1 MIINQRRSTLPRPLA
16 LSLCFVAILLLASTA
31 PSPAATKPSLLGFDF
46 TRPGGASGWR
56 PTHDIS
62 RLEGTR
68 EGLVIEISGGDPY
81 TMGPALDLPAGAKLW
96 LRMRLKA
103 SQPGTCQVFYWKH
116 GSGASE
122 AKSVRFA
129 VPTTHWVEKRVPLPA
144 LGPKTHFRIDPP
156 GAKGRAVI
164 AAMTFEPRVLHPEPR
179 WPKPVP
185 PDLAGETVT
194 VRSGDLVLRHGKA
207 SPGDFVVEV
216 AGRKMATSLT
226 PSLIGYVQDSEVRW
240 MPTGPHLRDADGATW
255 RIDWTFASGRQSGT
269 VDVAVRVTVDR
280 LRDVVFMPMFFLAPG
295 AGSFGNQKN
304 QGLFAGLEYLANEPS
319 SSEADIKG
327 PASKRQVPHS
337 LKITMPLMAIQAN
350 DRYVGLAW
358 ERDPQF
364 AAVFDSPDRLFG
376 TGGHVMGLI
385 FPGSDGENRPE
396 ASLMPYGSARL
407 EANKPLVLKATIIG
421 GKGKSVIPAV
431 RQYVALRGLPTAP
444 DTGLDTDGYA
454 RLAAAGWL
462 DSKIREG
469 DLYRHAFWPKF
480 GPHPAADAALWM
492 DYLARH
498 TGDAALGARL
508 RKAADGALARVNPR
522 DYYHSGV
529 SHVRYPAA
537 PLTYGH
543 VAEAVERARQSGRNA
558 LKRFEPDGRV
568 LYRRAKNK
576 PDFGSTHF
584 TPDANGLTGRVV
596 KDVLEAAAFCGDA
609 ELIKEGLRVL
619 RALEEFANT
628 VPRGAQTWEIP
639 LHTPDIL
646 ASAHLVRAYTLG
658 YELTGEKHF
667 LDQARYWAWTGVPFV
682 YLVNP
687 TGGKVGPYSTIAV
700 YGATNWR
707 APVWLGRPVQWC
719 GLVYADALWQFLD
732 AGPEAWVGPWCDI
745 ASGITAAGIQHSW
758 KQNDKDR
765 QGLLPDFFHLRDQRR
780 DGPAI
785 NPGTVQASAPWLYDG
800 MLVVY
805 DFHVFRRHGLYVH
818 APGPVAK
825 DLVPDDRVVF
835 VVEGPSSGPYYVLVS
850 GLKAEPSIR
859 LGGKDVPVSDPHQ
872 YLPTGNLIL
881 KVEGLAHITIVP

>member
-1 MIINQRRSTLPRPLA
+1 LIRPRA
-16 LSLCFVAILLLASTA
+16 LHLCFVATLLLASPA
-31 PSPAATKPSLLGFDF
+31 PSAAATKPSLPGFDF
-46 TRPGGASGWR
+46 TRPESVRGWR

-62 RLEGTR
+62 RLEGTPD
-68 EGLVIEISGGDPY
+68 GLLIEISGRDPY

-103 SQPGTCQVFYWKH
+103 SQPGTCQVFYWKP

-129 VPTTHWVEKRVPLPA
+129 VPATDWVENRVPLPA
-144 LGPKTHFRIDPP
+144 LGPKMHFRIDPP
-156 GAKGRAVI
+156 GTKGRAVI
-164 AAMTFEPRVLHPEPR
+164 AAMTFEPRVLYPEPK

-185 PDLAGETVT
+185 PTLAGEAVT

-216 AGRKMATSLT
+216 AGDSMATGLT
-226 PSLIGYVQDSEVRW
+226 RSLIGYVQDGEVRW
-240 MPTGPHLRDADGATW
+240 MPTGRRLRDADGAAW
-255 RIDWTFASGRQSGT
+255 RIEWTFTPGRQTGT
-269 VDVAVRVTVDR
+269 VDAGVSVTVDR
-280 LRDVVFMPMFFLAPG
+280 PRDVVFLPMFFLAPG
-295 AGSFGNQKN
+295 AGSFGTEKG

-319 SSEADIKG
+319 SSEADVRG
-327 PASKRQVPHS
+327 PASKRQVPDS
-337 LKITMPLMAIQAN
+337 LKITLPLMAIQAK
-350 DRYVGLAW
+350 DRYVGLVW

-385 FPGSDGENRPE
+385 FPGSDGDNRPE

-431 RQYVALRGLPTAP
+431 GQYVRLRGLPPAP
-444 DTGLDTDGYA
+444 DTGLDTGGYV

-462 DSKIREG
+462 DSKIRDG
-469 DLYRHAFWPKF
+469 DLYRHAFWPNF
-480 GPHPAADAALWM
+480 GPQPAADAAVWM

-498 TGDAALGARL
+498 TDDAALGARL
-508 RKAADGALARVNPR
+508 RKAAAGALARVNPQN
-522 DYYHSGV
+522 YYHAGV
-529 SHVRYPAA
+529 SHVRYPVA
-537 PLTYGH
+537 PLAYGH
-543 VAEAVERARQSGRNA
+543 VAEAVERARRSARNA
-558 LKRFEPDGRV
+558 LRRFEPDGRV
-568 LYRRAKNK
+568 LYRQAKGK

-584 TPDANGLTGRVV
+584 APDSNGLTARVV
-596 KDVLEAAAFCGDA
+596 KDVLEAAVFCGDA

-619 RALEEFANT
+619 RALDKFANT

-646 ASAHLVRAYTLG
+646 ASAHMLRAYTLG
-658 YELTGEKHF
+658 YEITGDKHF
-667 LDQARYWAWTGVPFV
+667 LEQARYWAWTGVPFV

-687 TGGKVGPYSTIAV
+687 TGGKVGPYSTIPV
-700 YGATNWR
+700 LGATNWR
-707 APVWLGRPVQWC
+707 APVWFGRPVQWC

-732 AGPEAWVGPWCDI
+732 AGHEAWDGPWCDI
-745 ASGITAAGIQHSW
+745 ASGITAAGIQHTW
-758 KQNDKDR
+758 KQADKDR
-765 QGLLPDFFHLRDQRR
+765 QGLLPDFFHLRAQRA

-805 DFHVFRRHGLYVH
+805 DLHVFRRHGLYVH

-850 GLKAEPSIR
+850 GLKKQPKVRINGADAP
-859 LGGKDVPVSDPHQ
+859 LADPHQ